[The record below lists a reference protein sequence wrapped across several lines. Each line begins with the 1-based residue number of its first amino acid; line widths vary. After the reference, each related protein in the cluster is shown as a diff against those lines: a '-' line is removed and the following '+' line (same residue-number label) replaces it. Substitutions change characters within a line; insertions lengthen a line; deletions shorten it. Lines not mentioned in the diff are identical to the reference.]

1 MNNYDFLTTNE
12 QLGIPIAPCR
22 GIPHSGRI
30 LLMESRTKLKES
42 STSTEKDWN
51 PGHWNSESTVWNP
64 GSKTVLDFLT
74 WGDPQLKKK
83 YKIRLILLVIN

>member
-1 MNNYDFLTTNE
+1 MRQGYAVRMDNYDFLTTNE

-42 STSTEKDWN
+42 STSTENDWN

-74 WGDPQLKKK
+74 WGDP
-83 YKIRLILLVIN
+83 